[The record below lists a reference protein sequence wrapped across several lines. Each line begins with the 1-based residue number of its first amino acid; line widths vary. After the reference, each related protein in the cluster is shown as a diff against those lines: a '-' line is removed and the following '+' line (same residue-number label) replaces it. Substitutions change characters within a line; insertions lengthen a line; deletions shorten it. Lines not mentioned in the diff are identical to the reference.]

1 MASEVDHLSDVI
13 LPTVR
18 DSSIDDFIDD
28 AVNESPLLSPN
39 QREILRSLLKHYQD
53 TFVRCLD
60 YVGTTNYKSFQND
73 LKPESSMIKSKPYDL
88 GIAMNGISG
97 RKLERYVRAAKLIP
111 GDPACSLP
119 VFLVCVPNEKGSSQV
134 EELRRYFQLQ
144 CHT

>member
-1 MASEVDHLSDVI
+1 LHERDLVWIRGHLFDPSTNDLEERIINVASEFDHLSHVI

-18 DSSIDDFIDD
+18 EF
-28 AVNESPLLSPN
+28 E
-39 QREILRSLLKHYQD
+39 HYQD
-53 TFVRCLD
+53 TFARCLD
-60 YVGTTNYKSFQND
+60 YAGTTNYKSFQND